1 MKVLENCTVNKVNQT
16 NLRVSSVETS
26 VGTIQCEYFV
36 NCAGFW
42 ARGVGQLSE
51 PYVKV
56 PLHAVEHYYLHTKPI
71 PGLDAMTPGKY
82 IAKFRAKTVFLP
94 VIILVVRDQDGYIYF
109 RENNGRLLAGGFEP
123 VAKPAFE
130 DGKIPCK
137 RICLYLVCVCFN
149 LCISCSK

>member
-1 MKVLENCTVNKVNQT
+1 MQGVRIVENCTVQKVVQT
-16 NLRVSSVETS
+16 NGKVSRVETNL
-26 VGTIQCEYFV
+26 GKIDCEYFV

-71 PGLDAMTPGKY
+71 PGLDPLTP
-82 IAKFRAKTVFLP
+82 
-94 VIILVVRDQDGYIYF
+94 VVRDQDGYIYF

-130 DGKIPCK
+130 DGKIPGIIK
-137 RICLYLVCVCFN
+137 F
-149 LCISCSK
+149 

>member
-1 MKVLENCTVNKVNQT
+1 MQQIKQKDGYV
-16 NLRVSSVETS
+16 TS
-26 VGTIQCEYFV
+26 VVTNAGEIQCEYFV

-71 PGLDAMTPGKY
+71 PGLDSSIPGTY
-82 IAKFRAKTVFLP
+82 SLLFIWP
-94 VIILVVRDQDGYIYF
+94 SHNHILVVRDQDGHIYF
-109 RENNGRLLAGGFEP
+109 RENNGRLLCGGFEP

-130 DGKIPCK
+130 DGKIPGM
-137 RICLYLVCVCFN
+137 I
-149 LCISCSK
+149 

>member
-1 MKVLENCTVNKVNQT
+1 MNIVLTGVKVLENCTVNKVNQT
-16 NLRVSSVETS
+16 NLRVSSVETN

-71 PGLDAMTPGKY
+71 PGLDAMTPGNKS
-82 IAKFRAKTVFLP
+82 IVKF
-94 VIILVVRDQDGYIYF
+94 
-109 RENNGRLLAGGFEP
+109 
-123 VAKPAFE
+123 
-130 DGKIPCK
+130 
-137 RICLYLVCVCFN
+137 
-149 LCISCSK
+149 

>member
-1 MKVLENCTVNKVNQT
+1 
-16 NLRVSSVETS
+16 VSGVETDL
-26 VGTIQCEYFV
+26 GPIDCEYFV

-71 PGLDAMTPGKY
+71 PGLDSMTPGSVLHNFTGTFILIEKNN
-82 IAKFRAKTVFLP
+82 IQ
-94 VIILVVRDQDGYIYF
+94 LVVRDQDGYIYF
-109 RENNGRLLAGGFEP
+109 RENKGRLLAGGFEP

-130 DGKIPCK
+130 DGRIPGKNSFANYYNNLGKI
-137 RICLYLVCVCFN
+137 
-149 LCISCSK
+149 